1 MTTNTVYRRS
11 EQGATALVIV
21 MFAVLLFVT
30 VTVGFMKIMSLE
42 QSRSNDNELSQGA
55 YDSALAGVEDG
66 KRVLAACAAD
76 AESDACTALAADPVC
91 TTVSDA
97 KIVEAQANGEVYLKT
112 SSGANGT
119 DFQQSYTC
127 VKISRN
133 TRDYKGSLKADESN
147 VVPLTVASTNSFD
160 TVHFYWYAK
169 DPASPLKKPLL
180 SNAASPSLPKLVD
193 WDTSGNNAN
202 PPIMRLQLMQYSAGS
217 FKQADFDSNGASHTL
232 YLYPNLSGVTALD
245 FASDGRRAGTLAPTL
260 VKCESDF
267 VHDGYACEATIKVPD
282 AIGMGGDMLN
292 RRAYLRVTTVYNA
305 ADYKIVLEKGG
316 AGVDFNGVQPSID
329 STGRAADV
337 FRRVDARV
345 ELVDPNESLL
355 YPRATVDIT
364 QNFCKTFIVAL
375 DPADYSAGSCDPTKP

>member
-1 MTTNTVYRRS
+1 MTNNTAYRRN

-76 AESDACTALAADPVC
+76 SASDACTVLAASPVC
-91 TTVSDA
+91 TTISDA
-97 KIVEAQANGEVYLKT
+97 KIVQAQANGEVYLKT

-133 TRDYKGSLKADESN
+133 TKDYKGTLKLDESN
-147 VVPLTVASTNSFD
+147 VVPLSVASTDSFD
-160 TVHFYWYAK
+160 TIHFYWYAK
-169 DPASPLKKPLL
+169 DPASPLKKPAL
-180 SNAASPSLPKLVD
+180 SSVANPSLPKLVD
-193 WDTSGNNAN
+193 WDSSGSNAN
-202 PPIMRLQLMQYSAGS
+202 PPIMRLQLMQFSASS
-217 FKQADFDSNGASHTL
+217 FKQADFDGNGASHTL
-232 YLYPNLSGVTALD
+232 YLYPNQSGVTALD
-245 FASDGRRAGTLAPTL
+245 FASDGRRVGTLAPTL
-260 VKCESDF
+260 VKCANDF
-267 VHDGYACEATIKVPD
+267 VNDGYACEATIKVPD
-282 AIGMGGDMLN
+282 TIGMGGDMRN
-292 RRAYLRVTTVYNA
+292 RRAYLRVTTIYSA
-305 ADYKIVLEKGG
+305 ADYKIKLEKSGVV
-316 AGVDFNGVQPSID
+316 VDFNGVQPSID

-364 QNFCKTFIVAL
+364 HNFCKTFIVAL

>member
-282 AIGMGGDMLN
+282 AIGIGGDMRN

-329 STGRAADV
+329 STGRANDL
-337 FRRVDARV
+337 FRRVVTRV
-345 ELVDPNESLL
+345 EPIDTSFSYPEAAVDTTGNLCK
-355 YPRATVDIT
+355 
-364 QNFCKTFIVAL
+364 NFAVTNN
-375 DPADYSAGSCDPTKP
+375 PADYSNTCTP